1 MVVRQQ
7 EAIRRE
13 QDARPFTAP
22 PFAAKIDDG
31 RPQHL
36 GHLAATR
43 VGHVVEVGAEPLHVG
58 LRLAHLAGGRLGG
71 RNPLDQLP
79 EEADVEVAA
88 RVSDGQVV
96 ELGG

>member
-1 MVVRQQ
+1 M
-7 EAIRRE
+7 
-13 QDARPFTAP
+13 AP
-22 PFAAKIDDG
+22 QVIEVE

-36 GHLAATR
+36 GDLAAAR
-43 VGHVVEVGAEPLHVG
+43 VGDIVEMGAEPLHVG
-58 LRLAHLAGGRLGG
+58 LRLAHLSGGGLGG
-71 RNPLDQLP
+71 GNPLDQVP